1 MPPRGSALA
10 FDRPSRPTQ
19 TMRRALREVQNL
31 HAAKAVARVVSRG
44 TFREVLMSMAMTTTA
59 TATRE
64 HDRPAAIDQMP
75 RGLRLGIVEE
85 LLGDLDTVTIGG
97 QHFTMEKV
105 VGLLRL
111 EIGAVGSAL
120 GELQRRLVNRA
131 LEDLASEHGRP
142 LPDAARFV
150 ARTHMITA
158 TLEVLS

>member
-1 MPPRGSALA
+1 
-10 FDRPSRPTQ
+10 
-19 TMRRALREVQNL
+19 MRRATREMQNL
-31 HAAKAVARVVSRG
+31 HAAEAVARMISRG
-44 TFREVLMSMAMTTTA
+44 TFREVVMRMAMTRTA
-59 TATRE
+59 TATRN
-64 HDRPAAIDQMP
+64 HDRAAAVDETP

-97 QHFTMEKV
+97 QRFTMEKV
-105 VGLLRL
+105 VGLLRS
-111 EIGAVGSAL
+111 EIGAAASAL

-131 LEDLASEHGRP
+131 LEDLTFENGRP